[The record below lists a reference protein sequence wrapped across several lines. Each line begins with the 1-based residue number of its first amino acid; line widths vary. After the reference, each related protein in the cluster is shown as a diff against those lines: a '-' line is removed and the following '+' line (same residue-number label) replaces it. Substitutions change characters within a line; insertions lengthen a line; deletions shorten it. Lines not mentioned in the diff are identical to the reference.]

1 MLRTN
6 RLLAPLG
13 MAVLSVTLAAVP
25 FLFNASWTDLPL
37 GSRLTSVTSAWNQVA
52 SVFLA
57 VYQPSNAAQ
66 LLALDYGTEDKGG
79 SPARECS
86 GHAEEVACLGPSDAT
101 PEPDKA
107 IGTDA
112 LQPSTEVSWT
122 EPSADTKLQP
132 GKCPKAA
139 AVVSLKPSR
148 ATVASKSASVPPIN
162 LPRIDVLKMIEQ
174 AMKSEM
180 ATRFIDKH
188 LADYRIQPKYEF
200 TKLVTRNSVPAAYR
214 VPAKRDA
221 PRCESETEPAPRP
234 EGPAREKLRKARF
247 AFVLESES

>member
-13 MAVLSVTLAAVP
+13 MAILSVSLAAVP
-25 FLFNASWTDLPL
+25 FLFNARWTDLPFV
-37 GSRLTSVTSAWNQVA
+37 SRLTSVTGAWNQVA

-66 LLALDYGTEDKGG
+66 LLSLDYSTEDKSG
-79 SPARECS
+79 SPDTDCS
-86 GHAEEVACLGPSDAT
+86 GHPEEIACLDSSDAA
-101 PEPDKA
+101 PEPDTA
-107 IGTDA
+107 IGSDA
-112 LQPSTEVSWT
+112 QQPAVEVAWAGGAS
-122 EPSADTKLQP
+122 ETKVQP

-139 AVVSLKPSR
+139 LIAPLQQSR
-148 ATVASKSASVPPIN
+148 ATVALKSTPVPPIN
-162 LPRIDVLKMIEQ
+162 IPRIDVLKMIEQ

-200 TKLVTRNSVPAAYR
+200 TKLVTRPAAYR

>member
-6 RLLAPLG
+6 RSIAPVG
-13 MAVLSVTLAAVP
+13 MALLSLSLAAVP
-25 FLFNASWTDLPL
+25 FLLNTSWTDLQF

-57 VYQPSNAAQ
+57 VYQPANAAQ
-66 LLALDYGTEDKGG
+66 LLALDYSTEDRGA
-79 SPARECS
+79 SPAKECS
-86 GHAEEVACLGPSDAT
+86 GHAEEVACLGPSDAA

-107 IGTDA
+107 IGSDA
-112 LQPSTEVSWT
+112 QQPPTELSWT
-122 EPSADTKLQP
+122 EQTADTKMQP

-139 AVVSLKPSR
+139 SSAPLKQYR
-148 ATVASKSASVPPIN
+148 VGMATRSAPVPPIN

-188 LADYRIQPKYEF
+188 LADYRIQPKYEY
-200 TKLVTRNSVPAAYR
+200 TKLVTRSSMPAAYR

-221 PRCESETEPAPRP
+221 PRCESQTEPAPRP
-234 EGPAREKLRKARF
+234 EGPTREKLRKARF